1 MIDIQTEQLLTLQ
14 DAAKSLPRRPHVA
27 TVYRWISAGVRGVRL
42 EAVRVGGV
50 LYTSREKLQFFAERC
65 TDPTITP
72 SRTTPK
78 ARQNEIDRAER
89 ELGAV
94 GI

>member
-1 MIDIQTEQLLTLQ
+1 MSDIQVEQLLTLQ

-50 LYTSREKLQFFAERC
+50 LYTSREKLQFFADQC
-65 TDPTITP
+65 TDPSATP

-78 ARQNEIDRAER
+78 KRQGEIDRAER
-89 ELGAV
+89 DLERA